1 MTISP
6 DTEARLRGI
15 ADRRGLTPDA
25 VLSALLTGYEDLTGD
40 ALDPAADL
48 EQAAA
53 GVRQGMTD
61 FAAGRSVSLEDYRAE
76 VEAEKAARRETKP

>member
-1 MTISP
+1 MTLTP

-25 VLSALLTGYEDLTGD
+25 VLSALLAGYEDLVGGVP
-40 ALDPAADL
+40 DPAADL
-48 EQAAA
+48 EQSAA
-53 GVRQGMTD
+53 GVRQGMAD
-61 FAAGRSVSLEDYRAE
+61 FAAGRSISLEDYRAE